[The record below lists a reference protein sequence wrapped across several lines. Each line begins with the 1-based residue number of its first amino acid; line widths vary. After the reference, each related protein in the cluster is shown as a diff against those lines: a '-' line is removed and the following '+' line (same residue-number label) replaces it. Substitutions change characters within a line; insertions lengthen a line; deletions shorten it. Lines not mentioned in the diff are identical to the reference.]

1 LQQPKQTASGWFFII
16 WRKVMAALAID
27 YQPLTTIKL
36 YGALRQFGRSFRLSV
51 RSPAE
56 AVKALCVQI
65 PGFERFLSSAK
76 SRGIEFAVFRG
87 KTNIGEDELG
97 FSGDGDIRIAPIIT
111 GSKKGGVFQTIIGAV
126 LIVVGVLLTPVFPM
140 FGPLLVNAGIAMVI
154 GGVIQMLSPQAGGLK
169 TSAAPE
175 NTPGYAFGSAK
186 NTTASGN
193 PVPLC
198 YGERRWGGAIISA
211 AIYAEDQM

>member
-1 LQQPKQTASGWFFII
+1 MQAS
-16 WRKVMAALAID
+16 AIN
-27 YQPLTTIKL
+27 YQPMTTIRL
-36 YGALRQFGRSFRLSV
+36 HGQLRQFGKSFRIAV
-51 RSPAE
+51 KSPAE

-65 PGFERFLSSAK
+65 PGFERFLSNAK
-76 SRGIEFAVFRG
+76 SRGMEFAVFRG
-87 KTNIGEDELG
+87 KKNIGDGELSYQG
-97 FSGDGDIRIAPIIT
+97 RGDIKIVPVIV
-111 GSKKGGVFQTIIGAV
+111 GSKRAGILQTIVGAV
-126 LIVVGVLLTPVFPM
+126 ILVASIWFPALA
-140 FGPLLVNAGIAMVI
+140 PAGIAMVA

-198 YGERRWGGAIISA
+198 IGNRRWGGAIISA
-211 AIYAEDQM
+211 SIYAEDQM

>member
-1 LQQPKQTASGWFFII
+1 MGS
-16 WRKVMAALAID
+16 WRH
-27 YQPLTTIKL
+27 P
-36 YGALRQFGRSFRLSV
+36 FSFRDQLAGKLSSQSHGPPV
-51 RSPAE
+51 ARAL
-56 AVKALCVQI
+56 VFRIALCVQI
-65 PGFERFLSSAK
+65 PGFERFLSNAK

-87 KTNIGEDELG
+87 KTNLVEKELG
-97 FSGDGDIRIAPIIT
+97 FTGEGDIRIAPVIT
-111 GSKKGGVFQTIIGAV
+111 GSKRGGALQTIIGAV
-126 LIVVGVLLTPVFPM
+126 LIVVGLVITGGSFGTMAPFGSGLIMMGGSMVL
-140 FGPLLVNAGIAMVI
+140 

-198 YGERRWGGAIISA
+198 IGERRWGGAIISA

>member
-1 LQQPKQTASGWFFII
+1 
-16 WRKVMAALAID
+16 M
-27 YQPLTTIKL
+27 
-36 YGALRQFGRSFRLSV
+36 
-51 RSPAE
+51 
-56 AVKALCVQI
+56 QI
-65 PGFERFLSSAK
+65 PGFERFLSNAK

-87 KTNIGEDELG
+87 KTNLVEKELG
-97 FSGDGDIRIAPIIT
+97 FTGEGDIRIAPVIT
-111 GSKKGGVFQTIIGAV
+111 GSKRGGALQTIIGAV
-126 LIVVGVLLTPVFPM
+126 LIVVGLVITGGSFGTMAPFGSGLIMMGGSMVL
-140 FGPLLVNAGIAMVI
+140 

-198 YGERRWGGAIISA
+198 IGERRWGGAIISA

>member
-1 LQQPKQTASGWFFII
+1 
-16 WRKVMAALAID
+16 MAALAIN
-27 YQPLTTIKL
+27 YQPLTTILL
-36 YGALRQFGRSFRLSV
+36 YGQLRKFGRSFKLSV
-51 RSPAE
+51 RTPGE
-56 AVKALCVQI
+56 AIKALCVQI
-65 PGFERFLSSAK
+65 PGFERFLSNAK

-87 KTNIGEDELG
+87 SKNLEEKELG
-97 FSGDGDIRIAPIIT
+97 FSGEGDIRIAPIVT
-111 GSKKGGVFQTIIGAV
+111 GSKRGGALQTIIGAV
-126 LIVVGVLLTPVFPM
+126 LIVVGLVITGGSFGTMAPFGSALIMMGGSMVL
-140 FGPLLVNAGIAMVI
+140 

-198 YGERRWGGAIISA
+198 IGERRWGGAIISA